1 MIYFSLELT
10 FEPNFES
17 TIDSIYNS
25 FTIVIFAFDVLIK
38 FKTSFYE
45 HGTLWRSH
53 GKIRK
58 YYFKADFFVDMT
70 AILVLLLHQTFAS
83 HTYFK
88 WLILLFFGK
97 IKSIKNIFQNYE
109 SIIDFGEIS
118 ELFFVMLKVLCVVH
132 IYACFWHYI
141 SYERSDPHKKTTWIA
156 EQGLDYADWKIR
168 YLYSMY
174 WALATMV
181 TVGYG
186 DITPQNPYEVSFC
199 SFTILSG
206 SLMFGYCLNK
216 IGTLMANIDE
226 RDKELKYFMFSEVY
240 SIVFLG
246 KILNSWKIT

>member
-1 MIYFSLELT
+1 MIYLSLELT
-10 FEPNFES
+10 FAPNLDYAL
-17 TIDSIYNS
+17 DSIYNS
-25 FTIVIFAFDVLIK
+25 FTILVSAIDILIK

-53 GKIRK
+53 RKIRR
-58 YYFKADFFVDMT
+58 YYFKADFFVDAS
-70 AILVLLLHQTFAS
+70 AILVFLLHETFAS

-88 WLILLFFGK
+88 WMILLFFCK

-118 ELFFVMLKVLCVVH
+118 ELFFVILKVLSVVH
-132 IYACFWHYI
+132 VYACFWHYI

-156 EQGLDYADWKIR
+156 ELGLEYADWKIR

-226 RDKELKYFMFSEVY
+226 RDKELKYFMFLEVIFKN
-240 SIVFLG
+240 SLG
-246 KILNSWKIT
+246 KTLN

>member
-1 MIYFSLELT
+1 MVYLSLELM
-10 FEPNFES
+10 FEPDFE
-17 TIDSIYNS
+17 TTLDSIYNS
-25 FTIVIFAFDVLIK
+25 FTVVALAFDMLIK

-45 HGTLWRSH
+45 HGTLLRNH
-53 GKIRK
+53 RKIRQN
-58 YYFKADFFVDMT
+58 YFKADFFVDM
-70 AILVLLLHQTFAS
+70 IGIVVMLLHETFSSYA
-83 HTYFK
+83 YFK
-88 WLILLFFGK
+88 WFILLFFSK
-97 IKSIKNIFQNYE
+97 IKSIKVIIRNYE
-109 SIIDFGEIS
+109 SLIDFGEIF
-118 ELFFVMLKVLCVVH
+118 ELFFVMLKVLCIAH

-141 SYERSDPHKKTTWIA
+141 SYEMSDPNDKNQNTWIL
-156 EQGLDYADWKIR
+156 ELGLYYDDWKIR

-226 RDKELKYFMFSEVY
+226 RDKELKYFMFLEVIFKN
-240 SIVFLG
+240 SLG
-246 KILNSWKIT
+246 KTLN